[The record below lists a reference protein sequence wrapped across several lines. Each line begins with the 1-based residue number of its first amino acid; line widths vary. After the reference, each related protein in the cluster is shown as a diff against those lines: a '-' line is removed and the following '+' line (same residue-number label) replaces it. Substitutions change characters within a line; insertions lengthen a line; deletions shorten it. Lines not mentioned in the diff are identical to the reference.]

1 VRKLYL
7 PLLAAELLLAACV
20 KVPTGPNVMVL
31 PGNGK
36 DFEQFQADDAVC
48 RQWAEQ
54 QSGVVTPQAAT
65 NTTATGAAIGTAL
78 GAASGAAIGA
88 AAGNPAAG
96 AAAGAGIGLVGGTA
110 AGANQAAAEQ
120 WTVQQRYDIAYM
132 QCMYAK
138 GNQIPI
144 PSGSQLAHTPAEQYP
159 PPPPPPDAPLRLPP
173 PPRGSPPPPPP
184 GASR

>member
-1 VRKLYL
+1 MRKSF
-7 PLLAAELLLAACV
+7 LLLIAPGLFLAGCV
-20 KVPTGPNVMVL
+20 KVPTGPSVMVL
-31 PGNGK
+31 PGDAK

-48 RQWAEQ
+48 RQWALQ
-54 QSGVVTPQAAT
+54 QTGTTPSQAGSGAV
-65 NTTATGAAIGTAL
+65 ATGAAVGTVL

-96 AAAGAGIGLVGGTA
+96 AAAGAGVGLVGGTA
-110 AGANQAAAEQ
+110 VGADQAQGAQ
-120 WTVQQRYDIAYM
+120 WSVQQRYDVAYM

-144 PSGSQLAHTPAEQYP
+144 PRGSQLTQTAPARRAGP
-159 PPPPPPDAPLRLPP
+159 PPPPPPARVPP
-173 PPRGSPPPPPP
+173 PPPGSPPPPPP